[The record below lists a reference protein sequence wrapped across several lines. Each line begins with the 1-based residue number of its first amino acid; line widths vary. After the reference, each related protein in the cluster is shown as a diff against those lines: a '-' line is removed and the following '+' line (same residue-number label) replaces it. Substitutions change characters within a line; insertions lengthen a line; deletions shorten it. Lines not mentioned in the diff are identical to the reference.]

1 MGIIPFL
8 TLPPIIDVF
17 LFSGLMA
24 LILSLTQK
32 FLVNQHEAKR
42 IKDRMTSL
50 NKEMKEKQ
58 NDKESYSR
66 IMDDYMRENSVLMR
80 MSMKPSLL
88 AFVLFI
94 FIFIPTL
101 EHSYGDRHAILT
113 DGIGNVTL
121 AAVPYTASYSDGKV
135 TADGIE
141 CAVPCERQI
150 TGINW
155 EIRHEPASTT
165 LFVFHTPERIV
176 FSQIIARLPIPL
188 PLAGENVSW
197 TGWYLIS
204 LIPFVMLF
212 RKIMKISL

>member
-1 MGIIPFL
+1 MGIIPFV
-8 TLPPIIDVF
+8 TAPIIDVF

-24 LILSLTQK
+24 LILSLSQK
-32 FLVNQHEAKR
+32 FLVNQDEAR
-42 IKDRMTSL
+42 RLKDRMASL
-50 NKEMKEKQ
+50 NKEMKAKQ
-58 NDKESYSR
+58 NDKEAYSR
-66 IMDDYMRENSVLMR
+66 IMDDYMKENSVLMR

-113 DGIGNVTL
+113 EGIGNVTL
-121 AAVPYTASYSDGKV
+121 GAVSYAVSYADGKASV
-135 TADGIE
+135 DGAE
-141 CAVPCERQI
+141 CTVPCEKEVN
-150 TGINW
+150 GIGW
-155 EIRHEPASTT
+155 EMRHEPPSTA
-165 LFVFHTPERIV
+165 LFVIHTPERMV
-176 FSQIIARLPIPL
+176 FSRVIARLPIAL